1 MARIGKIARLPGGIR
16 SQLNSRLH
24 NGDVGR
30 QIVPW
35 LNSLPEVKRVLAQ
48 QFEGRPITE
57 QNLSDWRLGGYEEWL
72 GQREVL
78 ALANELAANQRDQ
91 ETVTRGASLTGLV
104 PSNQA
109 QSSPIIPTPA
119 SHPNGEPSCP
129 IVPNRA

>member
-1 MARIGKIARLPGGIR
+1 MARIGKIARLPDGIR

-24 NGDVGR
+24 NGAVGR

-48 QFEGRPITE
+48 QFQGRPITE

-78 ALANELAANQRDQ
+78 ALANELAANQRDH
-91 ETVTRGASLTGLV
+91 ETLSRGASLAGLV

-109 QSSPIIPTPA
+109 QSSPIIPTRAGQPD
-119 SHPNGEPSCP
+119 GGPSCP
-129 IVPNRA
+129 IVPHRA